1 MSKTGEWIKANWSQL
16 TWVAGIAAAVVYAAI
31 QFWGGQFIDEKL
43 AKHVTDKHVHS
54 VADIPV
60 LQAEVTNIKESL
72 DEIKDA
78 QKTNQA
84 EILNLL
90 RSMPR

>member
-1 MSKTGEWIKANWSQL
+1 MQALGERK
-16 TWVAGIAAAVVYAAI
+16 
-31 QFWGGQFIDEKL
+31 
-43 AKHVTDKHVHS
+43 
-54 VADIPV
+54 
-60 LQAEVTNIKESL
+60 AEVTNIKESL